1 MNSNYKQI
9 TVPEA
14 IQTNTNKAKTLIDFR
29 TNIKEQV
36 QKNKV
41 FLPKDRFQPN
51 VLLFLKH
58 LKHNKVKHLTIKDL
72 YLKHRK
78 FQHSKIKIY
87 KLHQKV
93 LNGKQ
98 IN

>member
-1 MNSNYKQI
+1 MI
-9 TVPEA
+9 V
-14 IQTNTNKAKTLIDFR
+14 L
-29 TNIKEQV
+29 KEQV

-41 FLPKDRFQPN
+41 FLPKDRFQQN
-51 VLLFLKH
+51 VQLFLKH

-78 FQHSKIKIY
+78 FQKSKIKIF
-87 KLHQKV
+87 KLHKKV